1 MEMSSYVII
10 CRSLIFIYG
19 TEYVCED
26 MWQRGQTANYILKH
40 NAQKQDADTM
50 QGMSVLYMT

>member
-1 MEMSSYVII
+1 MSSYVII